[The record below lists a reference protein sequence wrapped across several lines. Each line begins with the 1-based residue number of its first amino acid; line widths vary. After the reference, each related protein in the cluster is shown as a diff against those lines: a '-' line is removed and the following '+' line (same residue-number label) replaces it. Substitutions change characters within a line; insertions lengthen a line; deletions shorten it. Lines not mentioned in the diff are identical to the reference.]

1 MDGTRYSVHF
11 LDYVLRWL
19 TADFILQKYR
29 ATAFM
34 QYPFT
39 FYAIIDLL
47 SLSEFNQL
55 KNGMTYD
62 ECVEI
67 IGTEGKQQ
75 MEIEVLDIST
85 INYVW
90 SGERDV
96 YKRQRLSRL
105 KSAPYLQCLRLCSA
119 PRRSALQ
126 FFFRILQ

>member
-1 MDGTRYSVHF
+1 
-11 LDYVLRWL
+11 
-19 TADFILQKYR
+19 
-29 ATAFM
+29 M

-90 SGERDV
+90 SGESFGATATLTFQDNKLV
-96 YKRQRLSRL
+96 SKSQFNL
-105 KSAPYLQCLRLCSA
+105 K
-119 PRRSALQ
+119 
-126 FFFRILQ
+126 